1 MKALKVAVVIGT
13 RPEAVK
19 MVPVVLALQADH
31 RFAVRLIATGQ
42 HRTLLDQVLDH
53 FHLRPDVDLD
63 VMQPD
68 QTLAELAVRA
78 LAGLDQA
85 LATECP
91 DALLVHGDTSTT
103 LVGAL
108 AAFYRQIPVG
118 HVEAGLRTGDLTN
131 PFPEEANRRL
141 VAQLAQAHFAPTA
154 QARANLLKEGVADQR
169 IYVTGNTAIDTL
181 LTIARRRQGA
191 PDRPL
196 VVVECHRRENF
207 GEPLAAVFAGL
218 AEVLSGRPGL
228 RMVISVHPN
237 PNVQAP
243 LAAAFSGLSGV
254 QMIEPPGYPQWISLL
269 ESATLLVTDSG
280 GAQEEAPALGVPVVL
295 VRRRTERPEAVAAGT
310 VWRVDPSRD
319 EVRQAVQVLLTDPVR
334 YQQMASAI
342 NPYGDGR
349 AAGRVV
355 AGLAHTMGLT
365 DALPAPYTP
374 AAAGSLPQN

>member
-1 MKALKVAVVIGT
+1 MVIGT

-19 MVPVVLALQADH
+19 MVPVVLALKADA
-31 RFAVRLIATGQ
+31 RFSVRLIATGQ
-42 HRTLLDQVLDH
+42 HRELLDQVLDH
-53 FHLRPDVDLD
+53 FHLSPDVDLD
-63 VMQPD
+63 VMRPD
-68 QTLAELAVRA
+68 QSLAELAVRA
-78 LAGLDQA
+78 LSALDRA
-85 LATECP
+85 LAAERP
-91 DALLVHGDTSTT
+91 DVLLVHGDTSTT
-103 LVGAL
+103 LIGAL

-154 QARANLLKEGVADQR
+154 QARANLVAEGVADQH

-181 LTIARRRQGA
+181 LTMARRRQGA
-191 PDRPL
+191 PAQAL
-196 VVVECHRRENF
+196 VLVECHRRENF
-207 GEPLAAVFAGL
+207 GGPLAAVFQGL
-218 AEVLSGRPGL
+218 AEVLSSRPGL

-237 PNVQAP
+237 PHVQAP
-243 LAAAFSGLSGV
+243 LAAAFAGLSGV
-254 QMIEPPGYPQWISLL
+254 EMIEPPPYPEWISWL

-310 VWRVDPSRD
+310 VWRVDPGQV
-319 EVRQAVQVLLTDPVR
+319 EVRQAVQTLLSDHRR

-342 NPYGDGR
+342 NPYGDGQ
-349 AAGRVV
+349 AASRVV

-365 DALPAPYTP
+365 GKPPAPYSP
-374 AAAGSLPQN
+374 RPDGFLPQR